1 MKNIAANIR
10 AHHERI
16 DGEGFPDG
24 LKGSDISQSAQI
36 LGMVETYF
44 ELMEG
49 ELTGTAMSS
58 MQAIKSM
65 YAQVDKA
72 FDRTILDAFLVSA
85 KKMALNLEQQI
96 NAPIPNPAP
105 ESASLPASALIAPQT
120 PETAPVKKSSYRP
133 GRGEDPAKKDFTFK
147 VLSALIN
154 TYSGAKIDDRRDEKS
169 GFLWVY
175 SGSKRS
181 DENQKLDDWLKKN
194 GFIYDGKLS
203 GWYYPF
209 D

>member
-1 MKNIAANIR
+1 VCLKASSLNYR
-10 AHHERI
+10 RI
-16 DGEGFPDG
+16 CPDYW
-24 LKGSDISQSAQI
+24 
-36 LGMVETYF
+36 VH
-44 ELMEG
+44 
-49 ELTGTAMSS
+49 
-58 MQAIKSM
+58 
-65 YAQVDKA
+65 
-72 FDRTILDAFLVSA
+72 
-85 KKMALNLEQQI
+85 
-96 NAPIPNPAP
+96 
-105 ESASLPASALIAPQT
+105 
-120 PETAPVKKSSYRP
+120 
-133 GRGEDPAKKDFTFK
+133 FTFK

-175 SGSKRS
+175 SGSRRS